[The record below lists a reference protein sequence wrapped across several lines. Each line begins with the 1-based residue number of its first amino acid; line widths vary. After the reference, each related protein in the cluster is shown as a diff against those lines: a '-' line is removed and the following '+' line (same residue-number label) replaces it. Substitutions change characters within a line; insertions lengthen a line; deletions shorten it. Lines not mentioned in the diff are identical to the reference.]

1 MDRVL
6 DRLLEQVSRVVPN
19 DVANVMLIE
28 DDHVRITR
36 WHGYDRFGIEAVATA
51 AYPVADI
58 PNLRQ
63 MVETGQPVV
72 VADTQADPHWV
83 RRSEVSWR
91 SYVGAPICVQGRVVG
106 FLNVSSAAPGF
117 FGRKHAERLRV
128 FADQVAIALQN
139 ARLFSSLAQEKQRL
153 ELLYRLGRQLLESLD
168 VHRVTQ
174 RALDEICA
182 VVGAIQGVA
191 LVRQPDPADDSDLLQ
206 LMAISGYDSESVES
220 VNERIKLR
228 VGEGLAGWVA
238 AHRQT
243 VVVDEVL
250 RDPRWLVVAGLDDGI
265 RSALSVPLL
274 SGDNLVG
281 VVGIY
286 SDREAFF
293 NQDHV
298 HLVESAAATVAVAI
312 ANAQLFEQAQKEIVE
327 RKQVEA
333 ILAQERTL
341 LAQRVEERTSELSVA
356 NAELARSARLKDE
369 FLASMSH
376 ELRTP
381 LNAILGMSEALLE
394 QVYGELNEK
403 QSKSLRSV
411 EESGRHLLALIN
423 DILDLSK
430 IGAGKMELD
439 LGPVP
444 VESACQSSLRIIKES
459 AQKKQLKVSCSFDG
473 AVTLIRADGRRLKQI
488 LVNLLNNSVKFTPE
502 GGMIGLEV
510 RGDAEHQMVRLTVWD
525 TGIGISPQDLGR
537 LFQPFVQLDGSLSR
551 QYAGTGLGL
560 ALVYRMVEMHGGSV
574 TVESEVGKGSR
585 FTVSLPWREDEG
597 KANVWRPVKS
607 AEQPS
612 QEMGREPRLAPCAPI
627 ASLGTTPLGTTRNHA
642 RQADGGPVTVLLAE
656 DSETNINTV
665 SEYLTIKGYQV
676 VVARNGAEAIE
687 RARETR
693 PAVIVMDIQM
703 PGMDG
708 LEATRR
714 VRADADLN
722 KIPIIAMTA
731 LTMPGDRERCLE
743 AGANE
748 YVGKPISLKDLVRMI
763 EEQCANQFGGAMP

>member
-1 MDRVL
+1 LDSTLDMDRVL

-28 DDHVRITR
+28 GDQVRITR
-36 WHGYDRFGIEAVATA
+36 WHGYDRFGIAVVATA
-51 AYPVADI
+51 AHSVADI

-72 VADTQADPHWV
+72 VADTLADPHWV
-83 RRSEVSWR
+83 RRSEVGWR

-117 FGRKHAERLRV
+117 FDRKHAERLRV
-128 FADQVAIALQN
+128 LADQVAIALQN

-168 VHRVTQ
+168 VHQVAR

-191 LVRQPDPADDSDLLQ
+191 LVRQPDPAGGRDLLQ
-206 LMAISGYDSESVES
+206 VMAISGHDTESVES
-220 VNERIKLR
+220 VNDRIKLR
-228 VGEGLAGWVA
+228 VGDGLAGWVA
-238 AHRQT
+238 EHRQA
-243 VVVDEVL
+243 VVVDEIL
-250 RDPRWLVVAGLDDGI
+250 QDPRWLVVAGLDDWA
-265 RSALSVPLL
+265 RSGLTVPLL

-281 VVGIY
+281 VIGIY

-293 NQDHV
+293 NSDHTR
-298 HLVESAAATVAVAI
+298 LVESAAATVAVAI
-312 ANAQLFEQAQKEIVE
+312 ANAQLFEQAQKEITE

-333 ILAQERTL
+333 MLAKERTL
-341 LAQRVEERTSELSVA
+341 LAQRVQERTAELSAA
-356 NAELARSARLKDE
+356 NAELARAARLKDE

-403 QSKSLRSV
+403 QLKSLHSI

-439 LGPVP
+439 LGMVP

-459 AQKKQLKVSCSFDG
+459 AQKKQLKVSWSFDG
-473 AVTLIRADGRRLKQI
+473 TVTTVQADGRRLKQI
-488 LVNLLNNSVKFTPE
+488 LVNLLNNAVKFTPE
-502 GGMIGLEV
+502 GGLIGLEV
-510 RGDAEHQMVRLTVWD
+510 RGDVEHQMVHLTVWD
-525 TGIGISPQDLGR
+525 TGIGISPQDVGR

-551 QYAGTGLGL
+551 QYGGTGLGL

-574 TVESEVGKGSR
+574 EVESEVGKGSR
-585 FTVSLPWREDEG
+585 FTVSLPWRGEG
-597 KANVWRPVKS
+597 GVAQG
-607 AEQPS
+607 QPDGETRRRQD
-612 QEMGREPRLAPCAPI
+612 QEIKVRDQRTGDQKDR
-627 ASLGTTPLGTTRNHA
+627 
-642 RQADGGPVTVLLAE
+642 GPVTILLAE
-656 DSETNINTV
+656 DNEANINTV

-676 VVARNGAEAIE
+676 IAARNGVEALD

-693 PAVIVMDIQM
+693 PAMIVMDIQM

-714 VRADADLN
+714 IRADADLN

-748 YVGKPISLKDLVRMI
+748 YVSKPISLRDLVKMI
-763 EEQCANQFGGAMP
+763 EEQRSKQPGGGTR

>member
-1 MDRVL
+1 
-6 DRLLEQVSRVVPN
+6 
-19 DVANVMLIE
+19 
-28 DDHVRITR
+28 VR
-36 WHGYDRFGIEAVATA
+36 
-51 AYPVADI
+51 
-58 PNLRQ
+58 
-63 MVETGQPVV
+63 
-72 VADTQADPHWV
+72 
-83 RRSEVSWR
+83 
-91 SYVGAPICVQGRVVG
+91 
-106 FLNVSSAAPGF
+106 
-117 FGRKHAERLRV
+117 
-128 FADQVAIALQN
+128 QVA
-139 ARLFSSLAQEKQRL
+139 
-153 ELLYRLGRQLLESLD
+153 
-168 VHRVTQ
+168 Q

-182 VVGAIQGVA
+182 VIGAIQGVA
-191 LVRQPDPADDSDLLQ
+191 LVRQPGSAGDRDLLQ
-206 LMAISGYDSESVES
+206 VMAISGYDTESVES
-220 VNERIKLR
+220 VNQRTTIR
-228 VGEGLAGWVA
+228 VGDGLAGWVA
-238 AHRQT
+238 EHRQT
-243 VVVDEVL
+243 IVVDEIL
-250 RDPRWLVVAGLDDGI
+250 KDPRWLVVAGLDDWA
-265 RSALSVPLL
+265 RSALTVPLL
-274 SGDNLVG
+274 SGDDLVG
-281 VVGIY
+281 VIGIY

-293 NQDHV
+293 NQDHAR
-298 HLVESAAATVAVAI
+298 LVESAAAMVAVAI

-327 RKQVEA
+327 RKQVESL
-333 ILAQERTL
+333 LAEERAL
-341 LAQRVEERTSELSVA
+341 LAQRVQERTSELSVA

-403 QSKSLRSV
+403 QVKSLRSV

-551 QYAGTGLGL
+551 QYGGTGLGL

-574 TVESEVGKGSR
+574 KVESEVGKGSR
-585 FTVSLPWREDEG
+585 FTVSLPWRADEG
-597 KANVWRPVKS
+597 EVQG
-607 AEQPS
+607 QPGKES
-612 QEMGREPRLAPCAPI
+612 RLDCVVGYNAQSWPPGVRSRKDQEIGRERDR
-627 ASLGTTPLGTTRNHA
+627 GTGDPQDR
-642 RQADGGPVTVLLAE
+642 GPVTILLAE

-676 VVARNGAEAIE
+676 VVARNGLEAIE

-714 VRADADLN
+714 VRADADLA

-743 AGANE
+743 AGVNE

-763 EEQCANQFGGAMP
+763 EEHCSKQPEGVMPWKI

>member
-1 MDRVL
+1 LAETRREIGATLASTLDVDTVL
-6 DRLLEQVSRVVPN
+6 DGLLEQVGRVVPN
-19 DVANVMLIE
+19 DVTHVMLIE
-28 DDHVRITR
+28 GERARVVRWR
-36 WHGYDRFGIEAVATA
+36 GYGRFSSQTYLDNVSYRIADRMT
-51 AYPVADI
+51 
-58 PNLRQ
+58 LRQ
-63 MVETGQPVV
+63 MVETGESMFIP
-72 VADTQADPHWV
+72 DTDAAQGWV
-83 RRSEVSWR
+83 RPQEIGWTR
-91 SYVGAPICVQGRVVG
+91 SYAGAPIRVQGQVIG
-106 FLNVSSAAPGF
+106 FLNVDSATPGF
-117 FGRKHAERLRV
+117 FGRKHAERLQV
-128 FADQVAIALQN
+128 FADQAAIALQN

-168 VHRVTQ
+168 VRQVAQ

-220 VNERIKLR
+220 VNKCIKLR

-250 RDPRWLVVAGLDDGI
+250 RDPRWLVVAGLDDRI
-265 RSALSVPLL
+265 RSALSVPLF

-293 NQDHV
+293 NQDHA

-312 ANAQLFEQAQKEIVE
+312 ANAQLFEQAQREIVE

-403 QSKSLRSV
+403 QLKSLRSV

-430 IGAGKMELD
+430 IGAGKLELD

-473 AVTLIRADGRRLKQI
+473 AVTLIQADGRRLKQI
-488 LVNLLNNSVKFTPE
+488 LVNLLNNAVKFTPE
-502 GGMIGLEV
+502 GGLIGLEV
-510 RGDAEHQMVRLTVWD
+510 RGDIEHQMVYLTVWD
-525 TGIGISPQDLGR
+525 TGIGISPQDVGR
-537 LFQPFVQLDGSLSR
+537 LFQPFVQLEDR
-551 QYAGTGLGL
+551 K
-560 ALVYRMVEMHGGSV
+560 SV
-574 TVESEVGKGSR
+574 V
-585 FTVSLPWREDEG
+585 
-597 KANVWRPVKS
+597 
-607 AEQPS
+607 
-612 QEMGREPRLAPCAPI
+612 
-627 ASLGTTPLGTTRNHA
+627 
-642 RQADGGPVTVLLAE
+642 
-656 DSETNINTV
+656 
-665 SEYLTIKGYQV
+665 
-676 VVARNGAEAIE
+676 
-687 RARETR
+687 
-693 PAVIVMDIQM
+693 
-703 PGMDG
+703 
-708 LEATRR
+708 
-714 VRADADLN
+714 
-722 KIPIIAMTA
+722 
-731 LTMPGDRERCLE
+731 
-743 AGANE
+743 
-748 YVGKPISLKDLVRMI
+748 
-763 EEQCANQFGGAMP
+763 